1 MYLHVDA
8 SGSSNVD
15 KQRRGRWFAVAEFSL
30 FARAGGGFCD
40 LPFGQSQSA
49 ESIPDFSGIW
59 VHANP
64 GFEPLASGPTALVN
78 RARRPNGTGDIL
90 RLAGDYNNPILKPEV
105 AEVVKKH
112 GELGMAG
119 IGDPNPRN
127 QCWPEG
133 PPFVFTNG
141 PTQLVQQ
148 KDKVTILYV
157 YAHQVRQVRMNQQH
171 PARVTPSWYGDSVGH
186 YEGDTLVVD
195 TVGIKVGRYSM
206 VDWYGTPH
214 TEALHVVERY
224 RMLDYDAAK
233 EGFERDAKQHN
244 VVPGMPVPNDHGK
257 YLQLRFTVDDKGA
270 FTTPWTATMTYRN
283 DPDGWV
289 ERPCAENLFWYPG
302 KEGDIPGYCAGL
314 LIGEERRHALLMRA
328 AIEWGKRRIDG
339 APAGHAD
346 LALDHNATLGK
357 YEIRTGAAAFVP
369 PSDGLDSEW
378 RPASVSSA
386 PEACIPGALGRSG
399 AATGSRRRRQRP
411 LF

>member
-1 MYLHVDA
+1 MDL
-8 SGSSNVD
+8 
-15 KQRRGRWFAVAEFSL
+15 RWRNFPLVLTLAAAFAA
-30 FARAGGGFCD
+30 
-40 LPFGQSQSA
+40 PTFGQSESA

-59 VHANP
+59 IHANP

-90 RLAGDYNNPILKPEV
+90 RLAGDYNNPILKPEMV
-105 AEVVKKH
+105 EAVKKH

-141 PTQLVQQ
+141 PTQLVQR

-157 YAHQVRQVRMNQQH
+157 YAYQVRQVRMNQQH

-244 VVPGMPVPNDHGK
+244 VAPGMPVPNDHGK

-270 FTTPWTATMTYRN
+270 FTMPWTATMTYRN

-289 ERPCAENLFWYPG
+289 ERPCAENIQWYPG
-302 KEGDIPGYCAGL
+302 RD
-314 LIGEERRHALLMRA
+314 
-328 AIEWGKRRIDG
+328 
-339 APAGHAD
+339 AD
-346 LALDHNATLGK
+346 
-357 YEIRTGAAAFVP
+357 VP
-369 PSDGLDSEW
+369 QAVKPD
-378 RPASVSSA
+378 
-386 PEACIPGALGRSG
+386 
-399 AATGSRRRRQRP
+399 
-411 LF
+411 F